1 MTDLPARAP
10 RRAALPLAALLILG
24 LAGCGAAAAGGS
36 SAADPMTGAR
46 ARPAPEQP
54 MATTAADWA
63 GVDRAL
69 GHTGKLGDKGTV
81 YRIPLPR
88 TDLHVVSGGVAI
100 KPGLSLGGY
109 AAFARYHD
117 GVMLMGDLV
126 VTEAELPQVTDALQ
140 AHGIAQTALHK
151 HLLQQTPPVW
161 WTHIQAMGDPV
172 RIAQGVK
179 AALEAT
185 AIWPAT
191 APPAQQPAVDLDT
204 TGIDAALGRAGTAD
218 GGVYKFT
225 IARNDVITDGGH
237 VLPPTFGMT
246 AGINFQ
252 PVGGGKAV
260 INGDLVMTAPEV
272 QKVIQA
278 LRHGGIALVEVH
290 NHSLTENPRL
300 FFAHFWAVA
309 DAVDLAKA
317 MRPALDATDLSR
329 PSTSTPQA
337 SSTT

>member
-1 MTDLPARAP
+1 MPCRPTVSRRPHCTSTCCSRHHRCGGPTSRPWVTPSGSPKGSRPHSRPP
-10 RRAALPLAALLILG
+10 R
-24 LAGCGAAAAGGS
+24 
-36 SAADPMTGAR
+36 
-46 ARPAPEQP
+46 
-54 MATTAADWA
+54 
-63 GVDRAL
+63 
-69 GHTGKLGDKGTV
+69 
-81 YRIPLPR
+81 
-88 TDLHVVSGGVAI
+88 SGPPPHPPPSNQRWI
-100 KPGLSLGGY
+100 W
-109 AAFARYHD
+109 
-117 GVMLMGDLV
+117 
-126 VTEAELPQVTDALQ
+126 
-140 AHGIAQTALHK
+140 
-151 HLLQQTPPVW
+151 TPPGS
-161 WTHIQAMGDPV
+161 T
-172 RIAQGVK
+172 R
-179 AALEAT
+179 
-185 AIWPAT
+185 
-191 APPAQQPAVDLDT
+191 
-204 TGIDAALGRAGTAD
+204 ALGRAGTAD

-225 IARNDVITDGGH
+225 IARNDVITDGVH

-290 NHSLTENPRL
+290 NHSLTANPRL
-300 FFAHFWAVA
+300 FFAPFCAVA